1 LLALFNFSPHF
12 VRYLPL
18 TLVGLGLVAVQALIG
33 GVKLVFSLPGYII
46 LALGVLAAAFLSRR
60 PLRPP
65 VVCALATV
73 ALAGWIVARA
83 LTSPVPYLAR
93 TDLLMVLAAAA
104 VYLVTVIQ
112 FRDERSRWVLSAIL
126 LIFAL
131 FQVFVGARQFKNA
144 DDFMCLPGIF
154 RPSYEWRASGFYICP
169 NHLAGLLEMIG
180 LLSLGVAFWS
190 NRRPAVRV
198 LAAFCALG
206 WFGGVGITGS
216 RGGYLSVIFGL
227 GVFAV
232 LSLYVVWQMKR
243 GGFFVTLAGLLFG
256 ATVIIGGGFLFMSQS
271 ASLSERMAKIYDPTN
286 MRVFIWRGALEQY
299 HLQPVTGTGSGTTLY
314 LARQFRAPEVQNDPQ
329 HAHDDYL
336 ELLAEYGVIGAALA
350 GVFLLV
356 HLGSGL
362 AGVRRIV
369 IEQIRPGTPGSSND
383 LALTIGALSAIGA
396 LLFHSVLDFNMHI
409 PGNALVV
416 AFLCGILAA
425 PVSTENVL
433 EPEKTERPAG
443 LWRWSMAALALVLL
457 GLSARFWPSEIFAEK
472 ARMALRDDRNSEAL
486 TFARKGI
493 AWEKHNPF
501 LYGYLGEALHFLTLT
516 APNPAAA
523 ESLHDDAL
531 QAYAQGLKI
540 YPHDTGLLLKEA
552 QVLDVMRRYPEA
564 EQVYEQLLQLD
575 PMFGTI
581 YAYYGLHWQLQRHIL
596 TAERC
601 YRVADKLGEHE
612 ITGPALQNIDRLKK
626 DPVSQSLLG
635 VFPDVPIDLPAEYI
649 LAKP

>member
-1 LLALFNFSPHF
+1 MRN
-12 VRYLPL
+12 LPVIL
-18 TLVGLGLVAVQALIG
+18 IALGLIVIQALIG

-46 LALGVLAAAFLSRR
+46 LSLGIVAAAFLSRK

-65 VVCALATV
+65 LICALATL
-73 ALAGWIVARA
+73 ALGGWVVARA
-83 LTSPVPYLAR
+83 LMSPVPYLAR

-104 VYLVTVIQ
+104 VYLVTVIE
-112 FRDERSRWVLSAIL
+112 FRNERSRWIL
-126 LIFAL
+126 AGSLLVFAL
-131 FQVFVGARQFKNA
+131 FQVFVGARQFKMA
-144 DDFMCLPGIF
+144 DDYMCLPGIL

-180 LLSLGVAFWS
+180 LLSLGIAFWS

-232 LSLYVVWQMKR
+232 LSLWVVWLMKR
-243 GGFFVTLAGLLFG
+243 GGFFVTLAALLFG
-256 ATVIIGGGFLFMSQS
+256 AVMIIGGGFLFMSQS
-271 ASLSERMAKIYDPTN
+271 ATLSDRMAKIYDPTN
-286 MRVFIWRGALEQY
+286 MRIFIWRGMLAQY

-336 ELLAEYGVIGAALA
+336 ELLAEYGAIGAALA

-362 AGVRRIV
+362 AGLRRIV
-369 IEQIRPGTPGSSND
+369 IEQIRPGTPASSND

-396 LLFHSVLDFNMHI
+396 LLFHSLLDFNMHI
-409 PGNALVV
+409 PGNAMVV

-425 PVSTENVL
+425 PVSTENLL
-433 EPEKTERPAG
+433 EPGKALRPAG

-457 GLSARFWPSEIFAEK
+457 ALSARFWPGEIFAEK

-486 TFARKGI
+486 AFARRGI
-493 AWEKHNPF
+493 AWEKNNPF
-501 LYGYLGEALHFLTLT
+501 LYGYLGEALHFLTLN
-516 APNPAAA
+516 APDRVAAR
-523 ESLHDDAL
+523 SLHEEAL
-531 QAYAQGLKI
+531 EAYAQGLKI

-552 QVLDVMRRYPEA
+552 QIYDLMGRYPEA
-564 EQVYEQLLQLD
+564 GQDFEQLLHLD
-575 PMFGTI
+575 PMFENI
-581 YAYYGLHWQLQRHIL
+581 YAYYGLHWQLQRYMR

-601 YRVADKLGEHE
+601 YRVADHLGEHE

-635 VFPDVPIDLPAEYI
+635 VFPDVPIDLPAEH
-649 LAKP
+649 LFPKP